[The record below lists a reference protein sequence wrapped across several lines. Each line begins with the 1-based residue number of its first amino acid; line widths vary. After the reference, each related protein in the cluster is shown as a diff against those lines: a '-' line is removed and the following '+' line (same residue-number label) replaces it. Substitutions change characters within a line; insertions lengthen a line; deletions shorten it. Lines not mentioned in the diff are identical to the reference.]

1 MMRKTNLA
9 ILPDFLVKGIELYI
23 TVQKIVE
30 NITLEWELRIPI
42 TLIYRL
48 IDEPEI
54 CQRDLE
60 GGGR

>member
-1 MMRKTNLA
+1 MNRL
-9 ILPDFLVKGIELYI
+9 F
-23 TVQKIVE
+23 IVE
-30 NITLEWELRIPI
+30 NIILEWELRIPI

-48 IDEPEI
+48 IDEPEV